1 MDDQRKSAYRNL
13 LYLAMLDI
21 RPVERLGTGG
31 WWSIAIHGRR
41 EVRRVEWAGAIA
53 DWLHNLALFSAHDF
67 RGFDEQRFWREFE
80 AIRSGYPEFG
90 PDRYRARFEHLAG
103 APPALDAEPAA
114 AAAERGTSARSGSVD
129 AGAAR
134 AMTSVAPEP
143 ILRAA
148 LRVVHVA
155 AYTTRNW
162 TYADGWPRQQV
173 YDLWEALHVVPDLVT
188 RWRPDAERELLG
200 YLDEYDHKWPAPRL
214 RELYER
220 RPPGN
225 QG

>member
-1 MDDQRKSAYRNL
+1 MNEQRKRAYRHL

-31 WWSIAIHGRR
+31 WWAWMPIRWRR
-41 EVRRVEWAGAIA
+41 EVRRVQWAGAIA
-53 DWLHNLALFSAHDF
+53 DWLHNLAMFSAHDF
-67 RGFDEQRFWREFE
+67 RGFDEQRFWEEFE

-90 PDRYRARFEHLAG
+90 PDRYRAGFEQLAG
-103 APPALDAEPAA
+103 APPVPDA
-114 AAAERGTSARSGSVD
+114 D
-129 AGAAR
+129 AGEAR
-134 AMTSVAPEP
+134 ARASVAPEP
-143 ILRAA
+143 ILSAA

-200 YLDEYDHKWPAPRL
+200 YFDEYDHKWPAPRL

-220 RPPGN
+220 LRGN
-225 QG
+225 QA